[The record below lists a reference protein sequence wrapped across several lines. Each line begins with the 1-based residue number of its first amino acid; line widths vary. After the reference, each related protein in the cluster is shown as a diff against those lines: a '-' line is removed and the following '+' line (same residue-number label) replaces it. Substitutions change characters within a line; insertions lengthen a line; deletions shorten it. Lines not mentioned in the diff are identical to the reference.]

1 MLPFELQFNNSHAAT
16 TSSKQ
21 TVSAMNSEMTILIL
35 WPRSCL
41 ITGLLLMPSKPS
53 MANRRNC
60 GLRPRFDAE
69 GGLRPRLT
77 KITACGRDLTTI
89 AACGRD
95 LMTIAACGR
104 GLMIF
109 VCDWRP
115 AVASVLTIAACGRGL
130 TICVC
135 AWRPTVASMFF
146 LTQNF
151 LTYGCLI
158 AASGRG

>member
-16 TSSKQ
+16 TSLKQ
-21 TVSAMNSEMTILIL
+21 TVSAVNSEMTILTL

-41 ITGLLLMPSKPS
+41 MTELLLMPSKPS
-53 MANRRNC
+53 MANHRNC

-109 VCDWRP
+109 MCDWRP